1 VPKRVLL
8 GVGRDGR
15 GEEKE
20 RLRGIVDGRG
30 DVRRGGSSRER
41 GIGEHRAWA
50 RTRKGETGEGKKSE

>member
-1 VPKRVLL
+1 
-8 GVGRDGR
+8 VGRDGR